1 MHESKCWKP
10 SKKFE
15 RYTET
20 TNREKNI
27 ICNLLV
33 ISFNKN
39 QPWNIKVPIVE
50 ETPNYAYPSLAFSV
64 IVDRNHCSNLF
75 SGWLQRA
82 HFFFPPL
89 STSLFVKRAIRLA
102 CALVSVL
109 IVLVHLKSWQT
120 LECGKSQAL
129 GGLPLIHHQQI
140 DPSQELHTITISTRH
155 TITINL
161 QRAPHQLVLKHV

>member
-1 MHESKCWKP
+1 MP
-10 SKKFE
+10 
-15 RYTET
+15 T
-20 TNREKNI
+20 
-27 ICNLLV
+27 
-33 ISFNKN
+33 
-39 QPWNIKVPIVE
+39 VE

-64 IVDRNHCSNLF
+64 IVDRNYCSNLF
-75 SGWLQRA
+75 SGWLQST
-82 HFFFPPL
+82 FLFSPL
-89 STSLFVKRAIRLA
+89 SASLFVKRAIRLA

-161 QRAPHQLVLKHV
+161 QRAPHQLALKHVQRGLRSRHRCEDLCMFKNKNEQMNW

>member
-1 MHESKCWKP
+1 MHESQCWKH

-15 RYTET
+15 RNTEI
-20 TNREKNI
+20 TNREKLLSV
-27 ICNLLV
+27 IC
-33 ISFNKN
+33 SFNKN

-50 ETPNYAYPSLAFSV
+50 ETRNYAYPSLAFSV

-75 SGWLQRA
+75 SGWLQRG
-82 HFFFPPL
+82 HFFPPPPL
-89 STSLFVKRAIRLA
+89 SSSLFVKRAIRLA
-102 CALVSVL
+102 CTLVSVL

-161 QRAPHQLVLKHV
+161 PRAPHQLALKHV